1 MFWGQEILIFGAPGT
16 ENIDFGTFFEVLGWF
31 KMVLCGLKKDLAGFM
46 TFQVT
51 WEGPRGKN
59 SILGPPTPLRAGAS
73 REGKGRVPLPLVAG
87 DWRIGGTEDTE
98 NIYTP

>member
-1 MFWGQEILIFGAPGT
+1 MLLGQKILIFGALGT

-31 KMVLCGLKKDLAGFM
+31 KMVLCGLNKDLAGFV

-59 SILGPPTPLRAGAS
+59 AILGPPTTSRAGAS
-73 REGKGRVPLPLVAG
+73 REG
-87 DWRIGGTEDTE
+87 
-98 NIYTP
+98 